1 MAHSAPAIGDDGAA
15 NGFTAVT
22 AKFTALKK
30 AAAGLMEEADLVAER
45 MRSDARASLKLADLC
60 TAAEVDPKHIAAV
73 IEIGQAFDGAVHG
86 CKGLQTAAEGVL
98 LAAGHAGSEHQAEYG
113 AVHEAVTSS
122 PARQARAG
130 FYRPF

>member
-1 MAHSAPAIGDDGAA
+1 MGHTGPAIGDDGAA

-30 AAAGLMEEADLVAER
+30 AAAGLMEEADVVAER
-45 MRSDARASLKLADLC
+45 MRSDAKASLKLAELC
-60 TAAEVDPKHIAAV
+60 TAAEVDPKHVAAV
-73 IEIGQAFDGAVHG
+73 IEIGQAFDAAVSG
-86 CKGLQTAAEGVL
+86 CTGLQTAAEGVL
-98 LAAGHAGSEHQAEYG
+98 LAADHAGSEHQTEYG

-130 FYRPF
+130 FYRPL